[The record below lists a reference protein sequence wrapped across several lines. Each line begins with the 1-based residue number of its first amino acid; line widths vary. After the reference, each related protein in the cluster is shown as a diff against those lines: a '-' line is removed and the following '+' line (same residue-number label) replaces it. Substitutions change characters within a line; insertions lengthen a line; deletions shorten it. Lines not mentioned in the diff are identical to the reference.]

1 MIYKINSKWIR
12 NQSKRKNFKPLKNVI
27 VKLNDLGFSN
37 GILDT
42 KKQKKKKEEEEE
54 IDKLDTIKITS
65 FWTSN
70 DGQEDSTC
78 LRATKPEKHSY

>member
-42 KKQKKKKEEEEE
+42 KKQKKKK
-54 IDKLDTIKITS
+54 KNK
-65 FWTSN
+65 
-70 DGQEDSTC
+70 
-78 LRATKPEKHSY
+78 KK